1 MTSVSSFIAVE
12 SHSPMKRLTHDR
24 FCRLAGLYSGN
35 REEALEQDI
44 VLHFS
49 VMSTYIHAAVVFF
62 ATNSPTLEF
71 LKKTSIEERM
81 PKRLVP
87 ARRGITPCQAGT
99 RSYQPT
105 EKLFVGEQVSVAATD
120 VTSVYQ
126 TDVTSAAPTDTL
138 CLCSNVSVGPADIKS
153 VWATDVTSVASGRLC
168 SARNNSSPS
177 GYKLAPA
184 RRGALPWRAGAS
196 RYLLADEQRLGELVQ
211 ACTSSSAA
219 TTSPPSKTACR
230 RGLTGFFFINAHNLF
245 KSGILDGVSTNMIE
259 DLYPHISKLHRST
272 DVHEKLSMLE
282 KDSIPVN
289 EIIHSSKRAEL
300 RVIHLA
306 IRVKGSRSSRVY
318 GNAVDRGSGRV
329 VWSIPFPTSE
339 IHPGYG

>member
-1 MTSVSSFIAVE
+1 MRSVSSFIAVE

-81 PKRLVP
+81 PKGLYRLQPP
-87 ARRGITPCQAGT
+87 AAR
-99 RSYQPT
+99 
-105 EKLFVGEQVSVAATD
+105 SVAATD